1 MGDMLSQAEIDA
13 LLNGYGTSEN
23 TAGGADDA
31 NAGGLSQQEIDALTE
46 ISNINMTAAA
56 GALSTLTGKK
66 ASITS
71 PAVEIAEWE
80 SMAAG
85 FSDLFGQENCVAV
98 KVEYT
103 GGLSGVNFFLLREND
118 VKLVTDLMM
127 GGEGKNSGDA
137 LGDLHISAIGEAM
150 NQMIGSSVT
159 SMSSM
164 FSGKIEM
171 TPPTAVVV
179 NFGSGATGELFGGKD
194 SVVKV
199 GCKLE
204 LEGLVDSQIIQLLPI
219 SFAKMLVERLLGNSE
234 AANASKSDT
243 QQEQQGVQSNADTT
257 APQPGMM
264 NAQAGDTGQA
274 AGDGDYQQT
283 TYSNAPKVRQPVNI
297 QPAQFQPFD
306 DTKIPMEK
314 GNLNIIM
321 DVPLQVTVEL
331 GRTQKLIRH
340 ILEFGQGTIIELDK
354 LAGEPVDILVNGKF
368 IAKGEV
374 VVIDESFGVRIT
386 DIVHP
391 SKRL

>member
-13 LLNGYGTSEN
+13 LLNGDGSSGDV
-23 TAGGADDA
+23 AGGAGPATA
-31 NAGGLSQQEIDALTE
+31 NGLSQQEIDALTE
-46 ISNINMTAAA
+46 ISNICMTAAA
-56 GALSTLTGKK
+56 GTLSTLTGKK

-71 PAVEIAEWE
+71 PAIEVAGWK
-80 SMAAG
+80 SMADG
-85 FSDLFGQENCVAV
+85 FSASFGQENCVAA
-98 KVEYT
+98 KIEYT
-103 GGLSGVNFFLLREND
+103 GGFSGMNFLMLREND
-118 VKLVTDLMM
+118 VKIITDLMM

-171 TPPTAVVV
+171 TPPAAAVV
-179 NFGSGATGELFGGKD
+179 NFGSGKTEELFGEQE

-199 GCKLE
+199 GFKLE
-204 LEGLVDSQIIQLLPI
+204 VEGLIDSQIIQLLPI
-219 SFAKMLVERLLGNSE
+219 SFAKTLVQRLLGSE
-234 AANASKSDT
+234 AAGGAKPDT
-243 QQEQQGVQSNADTT
+243 QQEHSGIQPGAGTT
-257 APQPGMM
+257 APQPGAV
-264 NAQAGDTGQA
+264 NGQAGDMGQA

-283 TYSNAPKVRQPVNI
+283 TYSNAPRARQPVNV
-297 QPAQFQPFD
+297 QPAQFQAFD
-306 DTKIPMEK
+306 DTRVPVEK
-314 GNLNIIM
+314 SNLNIIM

-331 GRTQKLIRH
+331 GRTQKLIKH